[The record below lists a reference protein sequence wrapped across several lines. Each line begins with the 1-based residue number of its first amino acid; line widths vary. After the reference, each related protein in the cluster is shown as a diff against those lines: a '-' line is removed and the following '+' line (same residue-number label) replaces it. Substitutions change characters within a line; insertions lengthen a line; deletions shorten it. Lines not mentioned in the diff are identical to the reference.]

1 MAFYWLWDWIFWKR
15 FSESNTHWTSC
26 LLRLCYIT
34 SHNTNEYIIIHVSV
48 NNSMILFNCKLP
60 SYECIWE
67 FLKTPI
73 KKKWWKISWQKRT
86 LSKFIYTCPHNPWN
100 SVWSYHLQ
108 QNRPHTV
115 AIWVYPFISLYRPE
129 QVLFNGDCN
138 FFQFF
143 FVCLFFNFNVYRFI
157 VICSYDWDY
166 SLHYL
171 QMNIYNALQLFY
183 IFFKWCI
190 AKWGFFPYMHI

>member
-1 MAFYWLWDWIFWKR
+1 MGISYNDRKGHYRSL
-15 FSESNTHWTSC
+15 
-26 LLRLCYIT
+26 YI
-34 SHNTNEYIIIHVSV
+34 HA
-48 NNSMILFNCKLP
+48 
-60 SYECIWE
+60 
-67 FLKTPI
+67 
-73 KKKWWKISWQKRT
+73 
-86 LSKFIYTCPHNPWN
+86 CPYNPWN

-108 QNRPHTV
+108 NTLTLHPVSPPT
-115 AIWVYPFISLYRPE
+115 YRPE

-171 QMNIYNALQLFY
+171 QMNIYNALQLFLY
-183 IFFKWCI
+183 
-190 AKWGFFPYMHI
+190 FFPLNDALPNEIFSPIYTNTYTLHTFASIYTI